1 MFGILYLGSHNYDSR
16 MQDIDL
22 ISRSCCDHKK
32 YEILDVRN
40 GDGRCKIL
48 ISKEK
53 FVIGF
58 GTWKHITLASSMTLN
73 FIRGLESYKNIH
85 IKFNIG
91 FKVWSN
97 FQIKIRSGQFIG

>member
-1 MFGILYLGSHNYDSR
+1 MFGRLYLGSHNYDSR
-16 MQDIDL
+16 MKDIDL

-58 GTWKHITLASSMTLN
+58 GT
-73 FIRGLESYKNIH
+73 
-85 IKFNIG
+85 
-91 FKVWSN
+91 
-97 FQIKIRSGQFIG
+97 